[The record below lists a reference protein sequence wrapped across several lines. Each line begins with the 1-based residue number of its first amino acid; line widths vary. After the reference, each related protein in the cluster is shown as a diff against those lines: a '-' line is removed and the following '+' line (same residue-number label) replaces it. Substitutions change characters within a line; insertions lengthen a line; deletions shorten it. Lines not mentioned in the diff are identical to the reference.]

1 MKLIKTRWP
10 QEYVWLY
17 GPGSSTQKFCRGILE
32 AIQFGKAEL
41 NIPSEELIYG
51 VADCVKNKNEVIE
64 FGDFNGIFLFSRKG
78 Q

>member
-1 MKLIKTRWP
+1 
-10 QEYVWLY
+10 
-17 GPGSSTQKFCRGILE
+17 LE